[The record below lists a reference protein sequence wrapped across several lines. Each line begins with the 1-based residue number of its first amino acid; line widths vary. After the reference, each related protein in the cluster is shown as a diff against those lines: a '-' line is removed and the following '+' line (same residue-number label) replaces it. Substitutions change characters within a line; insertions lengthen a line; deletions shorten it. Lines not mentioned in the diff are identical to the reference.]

1 MRWRV
6 LACLLW
12 LACAPPAL
20 PGAATPTPGADMPA
34 FEDAELQRRYVSLL
48 RELRCMVC
56 QNESLAESK
65 AGLARD
71 LRRAVHEQIAAGRS
85 DAEILAY
92 MSERY
97 GDFVRYR
104 PPVRPATYAL
114 WYGPPAL
121 LLVGAATLIGMT
133 GRRNRRGGARARPL
147 SEAEHRRAAA
157 LLDET
162 RDGGPG
168 P

>member
-12 LACAPPAL
+12 LAYAPAAL

-34 FEDAELQRRYVSLL
+34 FEDVELQRRYVSLL

-121 LLVGAATLIGMT
+121 LLVGAATLVGMT
-133 GRRNRRGGARARPL
+133 VRRNRRAGARARPL
-147 SEAEHRRAAA
+147 SEAERRRAAA